1 MLKVLLIWLN
11 TGLLSVCAFS
21 AQAESPQASPTHA
34 MTLAQVLALALEK
47 NPDLK
52 AASERIAEAE
62 ARVMEAT
69 AAFYPRLTGRV
80 GYDYTSNP
88 SLAFSYILSQRR
100 LSGQTLGNVNS
111 LNHPGYVGNF
121 RPELLATYNL
131 FQGGQDYFR
140 KKAAELGVEAASLE
154 LSALQNRLVAAITTA
169 FYTLSAAPEQYEV
182 ARKALDTVSE
192 ELRHTE
198 AGKNAGSQLK
208 SDVLTLKVRTSEAR
222 ERELQTRHAILL
234 SRSSL
239 RVLVGM
245 NADEP
250 LDVLNGREL
259 QDEKAPPEDRLPSLI
274 AEAVVQRPEMQAAS
288 RQYEAREKE
297 LMAEKGAHLP
307 RVNAYT
313 AYGLN
318 EQSPGFNFNQQNLTM
333 GINAEVDLFSG
344 GATQARISA
353 AERRLF
359 EAEAI
364 RQKMRLDIE
373 SEVQQ
378 AWISFREAE
387 QRLEVALEA
396 SEAAEEALR
405 IVQLQYRNNTVNVT
419 RYLEAEAD
427 WAAAKT
433 KAIIA
438 RFDTHIGR
446 ANLDKAMGQSRG
458 M

>member
-1 MLKVLLIWLN
+1 MRLIRKHWLVS
-11 TGLLSVCAFS
+11 GLFSACALM
-21 AQAESPQASPTHA
+21 AQAEAAPSQNHA
-34 MTLAQVLALALEK
+34 MTLAQVLDIALEK
-47 NPDLK
+47 NPDLR
-52 AASERIAEAE
+52 ASSERIAEAE

-69 AAFYPRLTGRV
+69 AQFYPRLSGRV

-100 LSGQTLGNVNS
+100 LSAQTLSNVNS
-111 LNHPGYVGNF
+111 LNQPGYVGNF
-121 RPELLATYNL
+121 RPELLASYNL

-154 LSALQNRLVAAITTA
+154 HTALQNRLIAAITTA
-169 FYTLSAAPEQYEV
+169 FHALSAAPEQHTV
-182 ARKALDTVSE
+182 AQKALDTVTT
-192 ELRHTE
+192 ELKHAE
-198 AGKNAGSQLK
+198 AGREAGSQLK
-208 SDVLTLKVRTSEAR
+208 SDVLTLKVRESEAR
-222 ERELQTRHAILL
+222 ERELQTRNAIML

-239 RVLVGM
+239 KVLVGM
-245 NADEP
+245 NAEEA
-250 LDVLNGREL
+250 LEVQEIRE
-259 QDEKAPPEDRLPSLI
+259 QKEEHAPPEHTLPSLI
-274 AEAVVQRPEMQAAS
+274 AQALVQRPEMQAAS

-318 EQSPGFNFNQQNLTM
+318 SSSPDFNFNQQNVTM
-333 GINAEVDLFSG
+333 GINAEVDIFSG

-353 AERRLF
+353 AERRLS
-359 EAEAI
+359 EADAI
-364 RQKMRLDIE
+364 REKTRLEIE
-373 SEVQQ
+373 NEVQE
-378 AWISFREAE
+378 AWTSFREAE
-387 QRLEVALEA
+387 QRLEVSRDA

-427 WAAAKT
+427 WAAAQT
-433 KAIIA
+433 RTIVA

-446 ANLDKAMGQSRG
+446 ASLDKALGLSRG